1 MSEKVTNI
9 LEEIKTLS
17 VMEVVELVN
26 GICET
31 FGVSATAAVAAGPAA
46 GDAAPAADEK
56 SEYEVILTSAGE
68 AKMNVI
74 KAIKDILGLGLKESK
89 TLVDGAPASVKKGIS
104 ADEADEIKKKLEEA
118 GATIELK

>member
-1 MSEKVTNI
+1 MSEKVNNI

>member
-31 FGVSATAAVAAGPAA
+31 FGVSATAAVATTSAA
-46 GDAAPAADEK
+46 DAAAPAADEK
-56 SEYEVILTSAGE
+56 SEYEVMLTSAGE

-89 TLVDGAPASVKKGIS
+89 TLVDSAPCSVKKGIS
-104 ADEADEIKKKLEEA
+104 GDEAEEIKKKLEEA
-118 GATIELK
+118 GASVELK

>member
-56 SEYEVILTSAGE
+56 SEYEVMLTSAGE

-89 TLVDGAPASVKKGIS
+89 TLVDGAPCSVKKGIS
-104 ADEADEIKKKLEEA
+104 ADEAEEIKKKLEEA
-118 GATIELK
+118 GASVELK